1 MPVTYEEFARTR
13 LPALLRYAVML
24 TGDPHTAADIVQDTM
39 VRAHLKWRRVSAAQ
53 SPEAYVRQMVTNAF
67 LDWRGGSW
75 LRRVVLRDR
84 PVEPPPAADPAQ
96 QSAERDRIWRLL
108 AGLPR
113 RQRAVL
119 VLRYYEDLADAD
131 IAELLGCTVGTVR
144 GYASRALATLRA
156 SAQSVQTSGG
166 FDDRG

>member
-1 MPVTYEEFARTR
+1 VTYEEFARTR

-84 PVEPPPAADPAQ
+84 PVEPPPVADPAQ

-131 IAELLGCTVGTVR
+131 IAEMLGCTVGTVR
-144 GYASRALATLRA
+144 GYASRALATLRT
-156 SAQSVQTSGG
+156 SVQSVHAYGG
-166 FDDRG
+166 SDDRG